1 MAIELWVS
9 VAATTWNAVR
19 EKMGTRLAT
28 RSDVC
33 PARKPASP
41 CRSPVPARNSKL
53 ETHRVPTRHCATSRT
68 RWPSTCASRAGPTR
82 TGSPGRSWRE
92 RKGGWMEGGGVA
104 GWRVEGWLDG
114 GRLSSRRV
122 GLLLKRRP
130 TTLQIKR
137 CVTATSHIYLS
148 RQHHHAVI
156 FCVSLPS
163 TGPADPPN
171 ASLLLSWPLS

>member
-1 MAIELWVS
+1 MAIEPWVS

-41 CRSPVPARNSKL
+41 CVAHPSPLETRNSKRTGCRQDTAQQAGQDGHRPVPAVLVRLVQVHQGGLGVSG
-53 ETHRVPTRHCATSRT
+53 RV
-68 RWPSTCASRAGPTR
+68 AG
-82 TGSPGRSWRE
+82 WRVE
-92 RKGGWMEGGGVA
+92 

-137 CVTATSHIYLS
+137 CVTATSHINLS

-163 TGPADPPN
+163 TRPADPPN